1 MRAGIVVIISLLGIS
16 SSFAAPTCQ
25 QPMSVINIGNLAC
38 VDPETGKTVHSAY
51 RGNYKHNIFSDD
63 SHDEWYR
70 GNFYGMDDD

>member
-1 MRAGIVVIISLLGIS
+1 
-16 SSFAAPTCQ
+16 
-25 QPMSVINIGNLAC
+25 MSVINIGNLVC

-51 RGNYKHNIFSDD
+51 RGNYKLNIFSDD